1 MLTTRLTYFA
11 AATLA
16 LAVTVSCSSNSPN
29 SSSQTA
35 VFTQALSPANEVPAA
50 SGPET
55 AGSGNSTITLSY
67 TTDSSGN
74 VQSATATFVTTL
86 TNFPAGTTVTM
97 AHIHEGAVGVQAP
110 VLVNT
115 GLASGDVTFTNGAGG
130 FTKTSIA
137 VPSDVATR
145 ILNNPAGF
153 YFNVHTAAN
162 PSGVARGQMVRS
174 Q

>member
-1 MLTTRLTYFA
+1 MLKTRLTYL

-16 LAVTVSCSSNSPN
+16 VAGAVSCSSNSP
-29 SSSQTA
+29 SSSTQTA
-35 VFTQALSPANEVPAA
+35 VFTQALSPGNEIPAA

-74 VQSATATFVTTL
+74 VTGATATFVVTL
-86 TNFPAGTTVTM
+86 ANFPAGTTVTM
-97 AHIHEGAVGVQAP
+97 AHIHEAPAGVQAP

-115 GLASGDVTFTNGAGG
+115 GVTTGDVTFTNGAGG
-130 FTKTSIA
+130 FTKTSIG
-137 VPSDVATR
+137 VPTDVAQR

-162 PSGVARGQMVRS
+162 PSGVSRGQMART

>member
-1 MLTTRLTYFA
+1 MLKTRLTYL

-16 LAVTVSCSSNSPN
+16 VAGAVSCSSNSP
-29 SSSQTA
+29 SSGTQTA
-35 VFTQALSPANEVPAA
+35 VFTQALLPANEVPAA

-55 AGSGNSTITLSY
+55 AGSGNSTITLTY

-74 VQSATATFVTTL
+74 VTGATATFVVTL
-86 TNFPAGTTVTM
+86 TNFPAGTNVTM

-110 VLVNT
+110 VLVST
-115 GLASGDVTFTNGAGG
+115 GLVSGDVVFTNGAGG
-130 FTKTSIA
+130 FTKASIT

-145 ILNNPAGF
+145 ILNNPASF

-162 PSGVARGQMVRS
+162 PPGVARGQMVRT